1 MQTPKK
7 ESAAIFDLYN
17 HLLHDPQ
24 LKKRL
29 FSAIEQ
35 GSMAEWAVKIVIE
48 DYVEQFSRLRDL
60 YLRER
65 GADLR
70 ALGQRLLFHLDDSL
84 TSMDQWPER
93 FILVADELSASLLAE
108 MPLEQLAGVIVRDG
122 ATHSHSAILIR
133 AMGIPAIMGAD
144 IDPSLLHNRFL
155 ILDGYRGEIFI
166 EPENIVA
173 QEYKQIIAE
182 EDVLSRLA
190 EGALEQESELK
201 NGERVHI
208 HLNAGFKPPL

>member
-1 MQTPKK
+1 
-7 ESAAIFDLYN
+7 
-17 HLLHDPQ
+17 
-24 LKKRL
+24 
-29 FSAIEQ
+29 
-35 GSMAEWAVKIVIE
+35 MAEWAVKIVIE

-133 AMGIPAIMGAD
+133 AMGIPAIMGR
-144 IDPSLLHNRFL
+144 ILTLHCFTTA
-155 ILDGYRGEIFI
+155 F
-166 EPENIVA
+166 
-173 QEYKQIIAE
+173 
-182 EDVLSRLA
+182 
-190 EGALEQESELK
+190 
-201 NGERVHI
+201 
-208 HLNAGFKPPL
+208 